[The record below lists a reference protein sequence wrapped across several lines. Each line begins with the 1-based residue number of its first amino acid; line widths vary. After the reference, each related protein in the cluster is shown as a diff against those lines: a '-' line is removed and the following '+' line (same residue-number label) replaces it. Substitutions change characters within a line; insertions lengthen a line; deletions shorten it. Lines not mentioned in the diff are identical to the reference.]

1 MLVQDRSRVVDEFG
15 RRSWRTSSSDYNNN
29 RGESKAIRA
38 HILDDG
44 IKICADV
51 QSSASHRIVPRSIK
65 TPHNGRLQEHS
76 LGPKSERFR
85 GTFCRDS
92 ANPGRDRSSE
102 EEGAAV
108 RPSVRTQQ
116 SSDLLLLVA
125 PECTLFA
132 LGRKRGA
139 TNKFREPCER
149 GSLGARP
156 SGSGPGT
163 ATVIYERRRR
173 PREEMCTFLIR
184 FRATRSFKR
193 RERERE
199 KISRNVEPAAN
210 PGRRRINNEPRND
223 KRPVLRPVRR
233 REPRPSS

>member
-139 TNKFREPCER
+139 TNKFREPSISHLQVHIRAEP
-149 GSLGARP
+149 GLSTGAAFKVSVP
-156 SGSGPGT
+156 ISVASSTSTCGIPGEY
-163 ATVIYERRRR
+163 I
-173 PREEMCTFLIR
+173 
-184 FRATRSFKR
+184 
-193 RERERE
+193 
-199 KISRNVEPAAN
+199 
-210 PGRRRINNEPRND
+210 
-223 KRPVLRPVRR
+223 
-233 REPRPSS
+233 